1 MRIPV
6 LCLLPFAAV
15 LAQVP
20 YERILNARSEPHN
33 WLTYSGTYDGQ
44 RHSALSQINSGNVGN
59 LRVQWVQQS
68 GHSESTQTSPI
79 IVDGVMYI
87 TEPPNVVK
95 ALDARSGT
103 VIWSYRKTIPDDLRL
118 CCGRV
123 NRGVAVLNDLVYYSS
138 IDAHL
143 IALDAKTG
151 RLRWDTTID
160 DYKLGYSSSGAP
172 LAIKDKIVT
181 GIGGG
186 EYGIRGFLDAYDAK
200 TGKRVWRTHTI
211 PGKGEPGNE
220 TWEGDSWKIGAA
232 PTWVTGSYDP
242 ENNLVIW
249 GTGNPGPDWNGDYR
263 KGDNLYSDS
272 FIALDADT
280 GKLKWYFQFT
290 PHDVHDWD
298 ATQVPVL
305 IDGTFRGQP
314 KKMVATANRNAFYYV
329 LDRPTGKFL
338 HARAYAKQTW
348 ATGHDDNGRP
358 LVIAGTT
365 PTIDGNLVYPSLAGG
380 TNWFSPSWSPKH
392 NLFYVPVR
400 EEGAYYFK
408 GTAEFK
414 PGTLFVGGGQRAN
427 PAEEPFGAIRALE
440 TDSGSMRWEFPL
452 KTQASAGILSTA
464 GDLVFSGTG
473 QGDVFALHAAT
484 GKLLWRFKGG
494 GGVIAAPVTYMLDG
508 KQFVA
513 LAVGR
518 ALFVFGL

>member
-44 RHSALSQINSGNVGN
+44 RYSALSQINSGNVGN

-123 NRGVAVLNDLVYYSS
+123 NRGVAVLNDLVYYGS

-280 GKLKWYFQFT
+280 GKLKWY
-290 PHDVHDWD
+290 
-298 ATQVPVL
+298 
-305 IDGTFRGQP
+305 
-314 KKMVATANRNAFYYV
+314 
-329 LDRPTGKFL
+329 
-338 HARAYAKQTW
+338 
-348 ATGHDDNGRP
+348 
-358 LVIAGTT
+358 
-365 PTIDGNLVYPSLAGG
+365 
-380 TNWFSPSWSPKH
+380 
-392 NLFYVPVR
+392 
-400 EEGAYYFK
+400 
-408 GTAEFK
+408 
-414 PGTLFVGGGQRAN
+414 
-427 PAEEPFGAIRALE
+427 
-440 TDSGSMRWEFPL
+440 
-452 KTQASAGILSTA
+452 
-464 GDLVFSGTG
+464 
-473 QGDVFALHAAT
+473 
-484 GKLLWRFKGG
+484 
-494 GGVIAAPVTYMLDG
+494 
-508 KQFVA
+508 
-513 LAVGR
+513 
-518 ALFVFGL
+518 